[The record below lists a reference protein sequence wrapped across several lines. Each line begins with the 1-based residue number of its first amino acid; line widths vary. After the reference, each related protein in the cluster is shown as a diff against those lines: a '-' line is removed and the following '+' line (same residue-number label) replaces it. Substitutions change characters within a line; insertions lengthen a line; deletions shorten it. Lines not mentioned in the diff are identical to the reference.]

1 MKGRNMKSLHVIWF
15 TFLIGIGYASEDEE
29 VTPIIK
35 EPVEI
40 VLVCPEGSKHEGEEL
55 PKWVT
60 TKDATEFFCDGS
72 KQETEISE

>member
-1 MKGRNMKSLHVIWF
+1 MKSI
-15 TFLIGIGYASEDEE
+15 TILILSLLACICFATESEEQ
-29 VTPIIK
+29 VKPILP

-60 TKDATEFFCDGS
+60 TIEATDFYCNEIIE
-72 KQETEISE
+72 ETEIAE